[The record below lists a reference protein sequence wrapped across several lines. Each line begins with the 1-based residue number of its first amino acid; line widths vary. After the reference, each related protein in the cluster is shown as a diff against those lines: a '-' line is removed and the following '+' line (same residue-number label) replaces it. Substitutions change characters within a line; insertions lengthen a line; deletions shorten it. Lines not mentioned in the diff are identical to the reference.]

1 MGRGYTTWENDFL
14 SDRWELFGEE
24 GELRA
29 VVDKDPDGTFRAE
42 DHNGKRLNHRLTL
55 DNAKAEAERLTR

>member
-1 MGRGYTTWENDFL
+1 VSRGYATWENDFL

-29 VVDKDPDGTFRAE
+29 IVDKDPDGRFFVA
-42 DHNGKRLNHRLTL
+42 DHNEARLNNRLTL
-55 DNAKAEAERLTR
+55 DQAKAEAERLTR

>member
-1 MGRGYTTWENDFL
+1 MNRGYTTWENDFL

-29 VVDKDPDGTFRAE
+29 VVDKDTDGTYYVA
-42 DHNGKRLNHRLTL
+42 DHEGTRLNSRLTL
-55 DNAKAEAERLTR
+55 EQAKSEAERLTR